1 MIRRRNFPS
10 PDFCMP
16 EYTRETA
23 SGTMTRPLI
32 YSNRCLLFTDSY
44 VIIGRVSFT
53 DSINYRRDSM
63 ISFIRGLV
71 SDTTEN
77 SVILEAGGIGYEIFM
92 TGSSI
97 EQASRSDGEVKI
109 HTYFHVR
116 EDAMQLYGF
125 LSRDDLEMFRLLLNV
140 NGIGPKAALG
150 VLAGLTADELRF
162 AVLSDDIKTIS
173 RAPGIGKKTAQKL
186 ILELKDKLKLEDAFE
201 KKLAHEQEAA
211 DISGSVLHDGRQE
224 AVEALVA
231 LGYSSTEAMKAVR
244 KVTDVSPD
252 DVEGLLKAALKLF

>member
-1 MIRRRNFPS
+1 
-10 PDFCMP
+10 
-16 EYTRETA
+16 
-23 SGTMTRPLI
+23 
-32 YSNRCLLFTDSY
+32 
-44 VIIGRVSFT
+44 
-53 DSINYRRDSM
+53 
-63 ISFIRGLV
+63 
-71 SDTTEN
+71 
-77 SVILEAGGIGYEIFM
+77 M

-97 EQASRSDGEVKI
+97 EQVSRIDGEVKI
-109 HTYFHVR
+109 HTYFQVR

-125 LSRDDLEMFRLLLNV
+125 LSKDDLEMFRLLLNV

-173 RAPGIGKKTAQKL
+173 KAPGIGKKTAQKL

-211 DISGSVLHDGRQE
+211 SVSGFLIHDGRQE
-224 AVEALVA
+224 AAEALIA
-231 LGYSSTEAMKAVR
+231 LGYSSTDAMKAVR

-252 DVEGLLKAALKLF
+252 DVEALLKAALKQL

>member
-1 MIRRRNFPS
+1 
-10 PDFCMP
+10 
-16 EYTRETA
+16 
-23 SGTMTRPLI
+23 
-32 YSNRCLLFTDSY
+32 
-44 VIIGRVSFT
+44 
-53 DSINYRRDSM
+53 M

-71 SDTTEN
+71 ADTTEN
-77 SVILEAGGIGYEIFM
+77 AVILENNGIGYEIFM

-97 EQASRSDGEVKI
+97 EQVSRIGDMAKI
-109 HTYFHVR
+109 YTYLHVR

-125 LSRDDLEMFRLLLNV
+125 LSKDDLEMFRLLLNV

-173 RAPGIGKKTAQKL
+173 KAPGIGKKTAQKL

-211 DISGSVLHDGRQE
+211 SVSGFLIHDGRQE
-224 AVEALVA
+224 AAEALIA
-231 LGYSSTEAMKAVR
+231 LGYSSTDAMKAVR

-252 DVEGLLKAALKLF
+252 DVEALLKAALKQL

>member
-1 MIRRRNFPS
+1 
-10 PDFCMP
+10 
-16 EYTRETA
+16 
-23 SGTMTRPLI
+23 
-32 YSNRCLLFTDSY
+32 
-44 VIIGRVSFT
+44 
-53 DSINYRRDSM
+53 M

-71 SDTTEN
+71 ADTTEN
-77 SVILEAGGIGYEIFM
+77 AVILENNGIGYEIFM

-97 EQASRSDGEVKI
+97 EQVSRIDGEVKI
-109 HTYFHVR
+109 HTYLQVR

-125 LSRDDLEMFRLLLNV
+125 LSKDDLEMFRLLLNV

-162 AVLSDDIKTIS
+162 AILSDDIKTIS
-173 RAPGIGKKTAQKL
+173 KAPGIGKKTAQKL

-211 DISGSVLHDGRQE
+211 SVSGFLIHDGRQE
-224 AVEALVA
+224 AAEALIA
-231 LGYSSTEAMKAVR
+231 LGYSSTDAMKAVR

-252 DVEGLLKAALKLF
+252 DVEALLKAALKQL